1 LKNTSLIPMEF
12 ALRVQKKAST
22 LIGTDCRTCSSSES
36 CANPGTHFEKDQ
48 TDNSVTTR
56 RVRFTESNDLTVQ
69 PSAGL
74 IDPVSSTN
82 LMIFCSPT
90 ELGLQE
96 YMVMIDVVGV
106 GQAIE
111 KIPVKTR
118 CVCPSI
124 TISPKELNLR
134 RCFLRHPYP
143 VTFTLTNQSE
153 HPASFQLTDLIASTN
168 GKEETENENELEYCA
183 TQTEG
188 KIDAL
193 GTVVL
198 PITFKAKTLGRL
210 ERDVKINICGLEQNP
225 LVAHVSCTGEGPVL
239 FIEPTSLNWG
249 TIPVLE
255 ASERTVKITNESAI
269 PASFTIRMEP
279 YDTLKTQLQTLNIKN
294 DSGIPLT
301 CRLEVPE
308 PFYLVVDGAWISNQ
322 VLPLDANEQSDI
334 QVLFDPTYKD
344 DLHSRSVEKLLQIT
358 FAEHPSMNAVQLFG
372 EVLFPNLIFDT
383 EAVRFGYILNHTE
396 ITRHVLM
403 TNPSP
408 LPVRYRWTFLVGN
421 EANIVFRRQTRIQEP
436 YLSPLHSHRVIEG
449 DASKDEAER
458 PLEAKEEEELVDRS
472 LQERNGVDSPSL
484 RIDTNEANG
493 NEQSGTPQNTI
504 LEVLLE
510 QDHDVIPLGIEEIF
524 DITPVFGELAP
535 GATQSVSFVF
545 YGHADI
551 EASVRAICEV
561 DGGPTY
567 TMEVSGGASQIRY
580 YLDRQVVEFEPARF
594 DRTVT
599 QELELSNT
607 GQVDFGY
614 AIGPTGITDS
624 VLNVVPA
631 QLKEYQVNTGQ
642 LTVEPA
648 TGYLASGETRF
659 IRISYLARKPETFVK
674 YLQLQVG
681 HFEPQTI
688 VVRGVADFPRVNL
701 DLPRFYSIERS
712 EPLRLKRTNTK
723 EEPNDIQELTVFES
737 SMGNLL
743 SALYG
748 GVQELVYEWEKHT
761 DVPLVCS
768 CRASAM
774 MQRSSTP
781 EHHLTRRNDLDPIFC
796 HGPKC
801 FVSKAIQLVLHGPLS
816 SPRNIPDWILQ
827 RIPDIPFQMEA
838 ERFHICDLLEQR
850 TLTPD
855 VWISVDAEENISTR
869 PYRTSFD
876 GLEISSS
883 SKKLQLPSYL
893 LDFGVVVFGTVARRV
908 VRTIN
913 TGYEPVSFR
922 FEPTSLKHAEHVGF
936 TPSISR
942 IRNLPGAPEH
952 DWIEWEIAFDPKGA
966 NVPTGL
972 VETKLMIN
980 ILHGP
985 LIPIHLRA
993 QVVVPVIEA
1002 HLKNINFG
1010 HVQRGEARLMTV
1022 QLENPS
1028 PVTVNWSHFVSSPLN
1043 RRCIRPVDKHPAFNP
1058 PVFEVIP
1065 KQGKLEAGEKTNI
1078 QIKFAPTEQK
1088 VYGEQIT
1095 LKLSESSEIL
1105 CIQCHGQG
1113 LEPQLTF
1120 EMTMIQ
1126 FPACLP
1132 FSQDNDSMITVTN
1145 PCDFP
1150 IEFYSTD
1157 FDPISYEQDQILR
1170 SLGGYDTHGLLL
1182 LPPRKPGEGL
1192 PEELVSY
1199 YDQLMTKEM
1208 EKSRD
1213 GTDGPEDSDEDDDA
1227 SFLRVDDE
1235 RKLSRTTTSLTSAE
1249 IVATTFN
1256 SNFSGSQVEPIPPDL
1271 LPVSLA
1277 ISRYLGVNQTS
1288 EALKKAQKAG
1298 IVIIVHGALAAL
1310 RKPFIQKLVKEYQ
1323 STVLSVDQIVLEAL
1337 ATSFTEAAN
1346 RARQLCME
1354 AGRIHIKMEGVIP
1367 SGSCETA
1374 QKPSD
1379 NDDES
1384 AEHSMGKLERSSIQT
1399 SVVFQEQEDLPY
1411 RKSSKPPELTKPT
1424 IDTDSTPRKMST
1436 HAQKQEGRQTV
1447 SSPLQPTASPQMASG
1462 PPSRRISLTGIL
1474 PSGAPIIAL
1483 SPSPFEGETNTLS
1496 PEELGSHFMYST
1508 LLPDDL
1514 IICLIQER
1522 ISAGDCHK
1530 GIIFDGL
1537 DCSFTKSRLETARLI
1552 LKTLQDRQYVYA
1564 VSAISEFSH
1573 FKALEEQVLATQ
1585 TVMQMARE
1593 AARQK
1598 YADEITES
1606 EYNDLSE
1613 EERQEVN
1620 ELRIR
1625 LRKEKRQVE
1634 LEQQRLREEQE
1645 RIEQEAELKRLE
1657 LEHAHRR
1664 KGRRSLE
1671 KVSGLARPQTTTTT
1685 TTKLSESGDQK
1696 QPVSGSV
1703 MASLAD
1709 SSQTERLQSQSESRH
1724 RVSHGS
1730 ARQRQ
1735 AVSEEPGSNESDR
1748 LLHQIFKAFNA
1759 EFPSICALFGKWD
1772 RVTSTEQQLTV
1783 SDDMYEGPSSLG
1795 VRRHRIEGSARGSSV
1810 GGPSKTRKSGQKRD
1824 STEVKNVSP
1833 LLPVYCDQVD
1843 QTKLIAE
1850 QAVDSTPTDLM
1861 VPKETINVCPTLGVT
1876 HLVINAKPEL
1886 ISNILEDT
1894 RKEISPTAINAE
1906 NPPPIRSTRSEA
1918 LSVDDIFVK
1927 RFQQGESS
1935 EYPPFAL
1942 LMQYLPPPEE
1952 IWDYLG
1958 LSKKM
1963 PTLEGPVDFS
1973 VVQYPPPR
1981 SLPVQPVSWLSR
1993 TPSESSGT
2001 RSTPTGRRAESS
2013 LLTYFQ
2019 FYPSGCGDPVPVDQ
2033 KAPEAL
2039 RLPEETQIDEQ
2050 SLKSPPQAGKKFRSP
2065 RVESGASSVATA
2077 RKKSSPSRGRHRTGA
2092 SSRDTTPTD
2101 ITISL
2106 GEHASRTASPDIT
2119 GEKDK
2124 PLRHF
2129 RWIVPAKGEVRLKL
2143 RFLPNRVGHF
2153 DQVLN
2158 FELLGTRRV
2167 YQLYLHGECA
2177 LPNICREPRVIYSER
2192 KRNLKPGEIVHR
2204 TYITDTRTFEFGPLL
2219 LEKGKE
2225 RVLEGHFPEN
2235 KSTWKLVNISPLTVE
2250 MNLGLLD
2257 VSADNVF
2264 AIQPNSVALIPGA
2277 STTIDIMAFPRA
2289 VKRYEATIVCTI
2301 KENPETFMMQVAC
2314 DGAIPLVEVDK
2325 KVFNFE
2331 KVLIQRKETRT
2342 INLYNPTQLPVQW
2355 KLSGVDHL
2363 GEEFSVPQ
2371 DSGIIEPGSEFPLE
2385 LHFRAMK
2392 PFKSG
2397 LKRHLRFEVYDL
2409 ENLAGVIQVEAI
2421 QVIAEAYDV
2430 LLDISFP
2437 KGSDGGID
2445 FGILKVG
2452 EEAKH
2457 PIILKN
2463 KGPYEVSAELVFEN
2477 RDRSKPNPQE
2487 YFAVTPND
2495 VKLLPTDKPAVVS
2508 IFFYARNE
2516 YHIEDEPVLCCRVID
2531 SNSKGGSE
2539 LIACI
2544 PIRLSARSVFS
2555 SFSITPVKEVN
2566 FGAIAVSSQKTEQ
2579 VVIENCG
2586 QHEFRFSCVRM
2597 EKMMELVKLKQQIV
2611 SKIKSQPAG
2620 STGSRKQR
2628 TEMPL
2633 LTIPQPRLQAGL
2645 FTISPASG
2653 SIPPGGTQTINI
2665 DCSAESQ
2672 GISQEEIAI
2681 EISDRNA
2688 TLYPY
2693 GVPFT
2698 LKAEAHM
2705 PSIETDD
2712 ITTIFEEH
2720 RICHDLSMLDSLE
2733 PTEGDFHG
2741 GVYAVAENRFI
2752 FPSILV
2758 GTAARARFCMA
2769 NRGKVPADVTFE
2781 IRPIGHLP
2789 PRVTRRPASRGN
2801 RPASSTEMF
2810 SLEMERT
2817 QIDPYTSTYV
2827 TVTFTPQAMQKYV
2840 SNFLVYLENP
2850 SSSTVQPT
2858 SVRGATVAGPKQPT
2872 TGVPVLNFEL
2882 IGQGHLPSLTVV
2894 EPGVRGRQGQI
2905 ICAFKRVHVG
2915 RQVKRR
2921 LLLRNSGALNCGVN
2935 LTLVDEDHVF
2945 YLEPEKENDA
2955 LLFIDP
2961 DSLLPG
2967 CSSEVEYSC
2976 LPSAAH
2982 EASAI
2987 QMYTASILIRPG
2999 REYTLNLYYRPIEPG
3014 LKSIGQ
3020 LKLLVVN
3027 NPYED
3032 TSVELIGNA
3041 LADEVCIQDLPQ
3053 LDPLRAEYIHEALR
3067 RRTPEIG
3074 SVETVSSLD
3083 KSWDDIQILRD
3094 LQHNHLD
3101 FGDCAVSEELSHTFT
3116 MTHCGPVS
3124 DQETATSFRFC
3135 WPTDHRNLQFIP
3147 TKGHLHPK
3155 QSRRI
3160 TVKFRPNSRPVTLQ
3174 TIPINCTLKR
3184 IRVPIPEGC
3193 TKPPD
3198 WDDTKQVIK
3207 WIDAVPYS
3215 PKPKHSTAEN
3225 RGGAI
3230 TSSAS
3235 ASRTMPQEH
3244 PVSEYGT
3251 TTEVARRKRKVVET
3265 EPEPTFSEIPEVPDP
3280 QPLTLLVSAV
3290 ADFARFSCSAESVS
3304 FQNTLMFQRR
3314 THRFELSNIGVVDLH
3329 FSWLVEMLT
3338 SMPSSNESEVPTPLL
3353 DSEETKVKCW
3363 DVSLVPF
3370 SVQPLHGIVPPGRS
3384 ISVEVAFSPLVAGT
3398 FAARLRGMFENLI
3411 PSEAHGENTGPMVQ
3425 LEGIAEQPFIHFD
3438 LCESNYLVGDRR
3450 NPDRPGPAG
3459 QPLGGPLDPATRVIE
3474 LWTIGVGTTVSKC
3487 FSVANLTS
3495 ENLDFEIQN
3504 QDGWTANDYKP
3515 VICTTSHGQI
3525 TSGRSTE
3532 LQFTFTPSTLGITE
3546 SFWRLYIEQ
3555 LQFAVPLLVV
3565 GHTREPQVTWD
3576 RSHLNLKSVLVGH
3589 TISRDVYLVNH
3600 ESASDGIHEPLQFKF
3615 LDSSRYG
3622 PGRQDWIMVQP
3633 MSGHVNP
3640 GDRVPVKISFTAKA
3654 ERSINIKLLC
3664 KVKYCERP
3672 LAVNVKAEGYSMSI
3686 SVFVESAN
3694 EQKSTVELQP
3704 LWTPCLG
3711 LDIDQIVLEVN
3722 NTIQSN
3728 FGKYHRK
3735 FGRLDFG
3742 ELDPGEVVTR
3752 RVTVLNCGKFGC
3764 DYAWMCSVNQGNIM
3778 NNAQLELAHS
3788 FLSAEPDQSR
3798 GPIVKVAPVS
3808 GNLQPGENV
3817 VCTFT
3822 FSPPKQLSKCLNQ
3835 KLALDGLISACL
3847 AIREGPAYGLQLTG
3861 RTSGRLLEFSTS
3873 VIDFGSQ
3880 LVSRPGLEPAVRCLT
3895 LSNIHPSRSISVE
3908 CLTPNSDVFQY
3919 SMRPTV
3925 LQPKAVESQDGKTN
3939 SANVWFTFTPKACKQ
3954 YEEKFTFEVNG
3965 STLYTIRLLGTGIK
3979 LRIQPVIGPLLILTS
3994 KPNGQQRCIK
4004 CADTKPDEMSTVVDL
4019 GSLRKNQQARRCV
4032 TLINKSAAPIAIY
4045 RVKVE
4050 SIVFEESRTAK
4061 SKSNQ
4066 GGEISSASCSLLS
4079 KELQIRLC
4087 NPVSED
4093 YQLGLAP
4100 ISTVPLF

>member
-1 LKNTSLIPMEF
+1 MTCCENG
-12 ALRVQKKAST
+12 KA
-22 LIGTDCRTCSSSES
+22 
-36 CANPGTHFEKDQ
+36 
-48 TDNSVTTR
+48 DNRLPRKVTT
-56 RVRFTESNDLTVQ
+56 
-69 PSAGL
+69 
-74 IDPVSSTN
+74 
-82 LMIFCSPT
+82 
-90 ELGLQE
+90 
-96 YMVMIDVVGV
+96 
-106 GQAIE
+106 
-111 KIPVKTR
+111 
-118 CVCPSI
+118 
-124 TISPKELNLR
+124 
-134 RCFLRHPYP
+134 
-143 VTFTLTNQSE
+143 
-153 HPASFQLTDLIASTN
+153 
-168 GKEETENENELEYCA
+168 
-183 TQTEG
+183 
-188 KIDAL
+188 
-193 GTVVL
+193 
-198 PITFKAKTLGRL
+198 
-210 ERDVKINICGLEQNP
+210 
-225 LVAHVSCTGEGPVL
+225 
-239 FIEPTSLNWG
+239 
-249 TIPVLE
+249 
-255 ASERTVKITNESAI
+255 
-269 PASFTIRMEP
+269 
-279 YDTLKTQLQTLNIKN
+279 
-294 DSGIPLT
+294 
-301 CRLEVPE
+301 
-308 PFYLVVDGAWISNQ
+308 
-322 VLPLDANEQSDI
+322 
-334 QVLFDPTYKD
+334 
-344 DLHSRSVEKLLQIT
+344 
-358 FAEHPSMNAVQLFG
+358 
-372 EVLFPNLIFDT
+372 
-383 EAVRFGYILNHTE
+383 
-396 ITRHVLM
+396 
-403 TNPSP
+403 
-408 LPVRYRWTFLVGN
+408 
-421 EANIVFRRQTRIQEP
+421 
-436 YLSPLHSHRVIEG
+436 
-449 DASKDEAER
+449 
-458 PLEAKEEEELVDRS
+458 
-472 LQERNGVDSPSL
+472 
-484 RIDTNEANG
+484 
-493 NEQSGTPQNTI
+493 
-504 LEVLLE
+504 
-510 QDHDVIPLGIEEIF
+510 
-524 DITPVFGELAP
+524 
-535 GATQSVSFVF
+535 
-545 YGHADI
+545 
-551 EASVRAICEV
+551 
-561 DGGPTY
+561 
-567 TMEVSGGASQIRY
+567 
-580 YLDRQVVEFEPARF
+580 
-594 DRTVT
+594 
-599 QELELSNT
+599 
-607 GQVDFGY
+607 
-614 AIGPTGITDS
+614 
-624 VLNVVPA
+624 
-631 QLKEYQVNTGQ
+631 
-642 LTVEPA
+642 
-648 TGYLASGETRF
+648 
-659 IRISYLARKPETFVK
+659 
-674 YLQLQVG
+674 
-681 HFEPQTI
+681 
-688 VVRGVADFPRVNL
+688 
-701 DLPRFYSIERS
+701 
-712 EPLRLKRTNTK
+712 
-723 EEPNDIQELTVFES
+723 
-737 SMGNLL
+737 
-743 SALYG
+743 
-748 GVQELVYEWEKHT
+748 
-761 DVPLVCS
+761 
-768 CRASAM
+768 
-774 MQRSSTP
+774 
-781 EHHLTRRNDLDPIFC
+781 
-796 HGPKC
+796 
-801 FVSKAIQLVLHGPLS
+801 
-816 SPRNIPDWILQ
+816 
-827 RIPDIPFQMEA
+827 
-838 ERFHICDLLEQR
+838 
-850 TLTPD
+850 
-855 VWISVDAEENISTR
+855 
-869 PYRTSFD
+869 
-876 GLEISSS
+876 
-883 SKKLQLPSYL
+883 
-893 LDFGVVVFGTVARRV
+893 
-908 VRTIN
+908 
-913 TGYEPVSFR
+913 
-922 FEPTSLKHAEHVGF
+922 
-936 TPSISR
+936 
-942 IRNLPGAPEH
+942 
-952 DWIEWEIAFDPKGA
+952 
-966 NVPTGL
+966 
-972 VETKLMIN
+972 
-980 ILHGP
+980 
-985 LIPIHLRA
+985 
-993 QVVVPVIEA
+993 
-1002 HLKNINFG
+1002 
-1010 HVQRGEARLMTV
+1010 
-1022 QLENPS
+1022 
-1028 PVTVNWSHFVSSPLN
+1028 
-1043 RRCIRPVDKHPAFNP
+1043 
-1058 PVFEVIP
+1058 
-1065 KQGKLEAGEKTNI
+1065 
-1078 QIKFAPTEQK
+1078 
-1088 VYGEQIT
+1088 
-1095 LKLSESSEIL
+1095 
-1105 CIQCHGQG
+1105 
-1113 LEPQLTF
+1113 
-1120 EMTMIQ
+1120 
-1126 FPACLP
+1126 
-1132 FSQDNDSMITVTN
+1132 
-1145 PCDFP
+1145 
-1150 IEFYSTD
+1150 
-1157 FDPISYEQDQILR
+1157 
-1170 SLGGYDTHGLLL
+1170 
-1182 LPPRKPGEGL
+1182 
-1192 PEELVSY
+1192 
-1199 YDQLMTKEM
+1199 
-1208 EKSRD
+1208 
-1213 GTDGPEDSDEDDDA
+1213 
-1227 SFLRVDDE
+1227 
-1235 RKLSRTTTSLTSAE
+1235 
-1249 IVATTFN
+1249 
-1256 SNFSGSQVEPIPPDL
+1256 
-1271 LPVSLA
+1271 
-1277 ISRYLGVNQTS
+1277 
-1288 EALKKAQKAG
+1288 
-1298 IVIIVHGALAAL
+1298 
-1310 RKPFIQKLVKEYQ
+1310 
-1323 STVLSVDQIVLEAL
+1323 
-1337 ATSFTEAAN
+1337 
-1346 RARQLCME
+1346 
-1354 AGRIHIKMEGVIP
+1354 
-1367 SGSCETA
+1367 
-1374 QKPSD
+1374 
-1379 NDDES
+1379 
-1384 AEHSMGKLERSSIQT
+1384 
-1399 SVVFQEQEDLPY
+1399 
-1411 RKSSKPPELTKPT
+1411 
-1424 IDTDSTPRKMST
+1424 
-1436 HAQKQEGRQTV
+1436 
-1447 SSPLQPTASPQMASG
+1447 
-1462 PPSRRISLTGIL
+1462 
-1474 PSGAPIIAL
+1474 
-1483 SPSPFEGETNTLS
+1483 
-1496 PEELGSHFMYST
+1496 
-1508 LLPDDL
+1508 
-1514 IICLIQER
+1514 
-1522 ISAGDCHK
+1522 
-1530 GIIFDGL
+1530 
-1537 DCSFTKSRLETARLI
+1537 
-1552 LKTLQDRQYVYA
+1552 
-1564 VSAISEFSH
+1564 
-1573 FKALEEQVLATQ
+1573 
-1585 TVMQMARE
+1585 
-1593 AARQK
+1593 
-1598 YADEITES
+1598 
-1606 EYNDLSE
+1606 
-1613 EERQEVN
+1613 
-1620 ELRIR
+1620 
-1625 LRKEKRQVE
+1625 
-1634 LEQQRLREEQE
+1634 
-1645 RIEQEAELKRLE
+1645 
-1657 LEHAHRR
+1657 
-1664 KGRRSLE
+1664 
-1671 KVSGLARPQTTTTT
+1671 
-1685 TTKLSESGDQK
+1685 
-1696 QPVSGSV
+1696 
-1703 MASLAD
+1703 
-1709 SSQTERLQSQSESRH
+1709 
-1724 RVSHGS
+1724 
-1730 ARQRQ
+1730 
-1735 AVSEEPGSNESDR
+1735 
-1748 LLHQIFKAFNA
+1748 
-1759 EFPSICALFGKWD
+1759 
-1772 RVTSTEQQLTV
+1772 
-1783 SDDMYEGPSSLG
+1783 
-1795 VRRHRIEGSARGSSV
+1795 
-1810 GGPSKTRKSGQKRD
+1810 
-1824 STEVKNVSP
+1824 
-1833 LLPVYCDQVD
+1833 
-1843 QTKLIAE
+1843 
-1850 QAVDSTPTDLM
+1850 
-1861 VPKETINVCPTLGVT
+1861 
-1876 HLVINAKPEL
+1876 
-1886 ISNILEDT
+1886 
-1894 RKEISPTAINAE
+1894 
-1906 NPPPIRSTRSEA
+1906 
-1918 LSVDDIFVK
+1918 
-1927 RFQQGESS
+1927 
-1935 EYPPFAL
+1935 
-1942 LMQYLPPPEE
+1942 
-1952 IWDYLG
+1952 
-1958 LSKKM
+1958 
-1963 PTLEGPVDFS
+1963 
-1973 VVQYPPPR
+1973 
-1981 SLPVQPVSWLSR
+1981 
-1993 TPSESSGT
+1993 
-2001 RSTPTGRRAESS
+2001 
-2013 LLTYFQ
+2013 
-2019 FYPSGCGDPVPVDQ
+2019 
-2033 KAPEAL
+2033 
-2039 RLPEETQIDEQ
+2039 
-2050 SLKSPPQAGKKFRSP
+2050 
-2065 RVESGASSVATA
+2065 
-2077 RKKSSPSRGRHRTGA
+2077 
-2092 SSRDTTPTD
+2092 
-2101 ITISL
+2101 
-2106 GEHASRTASPDIT
+2106 SPDISAT
-2119 GEKDK
+2119 TSFY
-2124 PLRHF
+2124 HF
-2129 RWIVPAKGEVRLKL
+2129 TL
-2143 RFLPNRVGHF
+2143 
-2153 DQVLN
+2153 
-2158 FELLGTRRV
+2158 
-2167 YQLYLHGECA
+2167 
-2177 LPNICREPRVIYSER
+2177 
-2192 KRNLKPGEIVHR
+2192 
-2204 TYITDTRTFEFGPLL
+2204 
-2219 LEKGKE
+2219 
-2225 RVLEGHFPEN
+2225 
-2235 KSTWKLVNISPLTVE
+2235 
-2250 MNLGLLD
+2250 
-2257 VSADNVF
+2257 
-2264 AIQPNSVALIPGA
+2264 
-2277 STTIDIMAFPRA
+2277 
-2289 VKRYEATIVCTI
+2289 
-2301 KENPETFMMQVAC
+2301 
-2314 DGAIPLVEVDK
+2314 
-2325 KVFNFE
+2325 
-2331 KVLIQRKETRT
+2331 
-2342 INLYNPTQLPVQW
+2342 
-2355 KLSGVDHL
+2355 
-2363 GEEFSVPQ
+2363 
-2371 DSGIIEPGSEFPLE
+2371 
-2385 LHFRAMK
+2385 
-2392 PFKSG
+2392 
-2397 LKRHLRFEVYDL
+2397 
-2409 ENLAGVIQVEAI
+2409 
-2421 QVIAEAYDV
+2421 
-2430 LLDISFP
+2430 
-2437 KGSDGGID
+2437 
-2445 FGILKVG
+2445 
-2452 EEAKH
+2452 
-2457 PIILKN
+2457 
-2463 KGPYEVSAELVFEN
+2463 
-2477 RDRSKPNPQE
+2477 
-2487 YFAVTPND
+2487 
-2495 VKLLPTDKPAVVS
+2495 
-2508 IFFYARNE
+2508 FF
-2516 YHIEDEPVLCCRVID
+2516 
-2531 SNSKGGSE
+2531 
-2539 LIACI
+2539 
-2544 PIRLSARSVFS
+2544 

-2611 SKIKSQPAG
+2611 SKIKS
-2620 STGSRKQR
+2620 

-2976 LPSAAH
+2976 LPSAA
-2982 EASAI
+2982 I

-3193 TKPPD
+3193 TK
-3198 WDDTKQVIK
+3198 
-3207 WIDAVPYS
+3207 
-3215 PKPKHSTAEN
+3215 
-3225 RGGAI
+3225 
-3230 TSSAS
+3230 AS
-3235 ASRTMPQEH
+3235 FRTMPQEH

-3370 SVQPLHGIVPPGRS
+3370 SVQPLHGMVPPGRS

-3764 DYAWMCSVNQGNIM
+3764 DYAWMCSVNEGNIM

-4100 ISTVPLF
+4100 ISTVPLPIVLEPKVGTTMVEVTFESTVRIPRFTAEVLCELGSVDSEKRSCLPATQTTLHHLPVFRVQGYCEVHDIRFDIQSVNFGPVVCGGQLSKRLVLINSGDLGAKFRWVDKTIGTGLDIAPMEGFIAPNTEVPFSLTLRPTKLAPEIRFEDVTCDIDGVGPMKLTVTGACIPPKLIKGPIQFATAVRQQDTQTVKIVNPTNYLWKLRPVIDGPCWSGEQILDIKPQETGVYKLVYKPMTMTREERKHKGTVFFPLPDGTGLLYHLVGSADTPKPMFQRSCEVECRKPHVECINVANWLNCTQRFQVQLSVIRPDKLDPGTSLNGVEYIEVPADGNKEYKLHFMGYRECTTVVRATFTNESSGEYQFCELTFKTVKSKVVEVIRMRTRIRKAAKHTFQLHNPLNVPVTFNLITNVPEVQYPSQLQVPAKCTVDATLEYLPLFVGTKQGRVEASCNELSTVAYALDLEAAPTPKEPAVQFDASIGQRHTQTVRFMNYAKVKTEFTVSPIDNAQLILFTQFAKTYDFVTASFGNTHVRRHLPEVDCYCRVESPTGTIYVGEWKNSERTKNVLSRPETVSGLVILSRQDYAGKPCADSESFASVSGEKNKSEYTECRITDRSGTMECEMAGDCLNRLVKNHLRNFSELVDKVKGTKDKKVTLVRCLVSRTRKVCSIGTLQETDFLRIILRYNGSAERFVRSIEDRRILQHLP

>member
-1 LKNTSLIPMEF
+1 MLGTKTTSKAPTNIDLSRDVSSEKTVAHSIKILQADNPYFVLMPGKHKSTRVAAGLTLSLIVAFTPEDLRDYKHELICVTDRELYSIPVDCIGPRAVLDIPDEITFDDTPIRHTSSKNLIVRNNGNATACVTMIVDAPFTILPAEWTVQPNGFIETTVTFCPHESGEYAERLHAVLATGEQLEIGMRGRGVIAPVRLDPAYVVVPDTYVGLSTVQTTRIINESSIPMIFTWSQCGERDEGSDVKPSDSVMSQMFVNTISFLYFQSFRRSRVCAELSRSFDTQIGTCQCCPLSLFQVDPVEGIVRPFSEKEITVAFCPQEGKAYDQTAYCDITGRTERLAMHVKGTGVGPKVQFSFACLDMGKIFIGSKHSYELVLANVGCIDAMFTIRTADKHFGTCFAFTPDDGLITPGGYQSIQITFCSPSLLGEFDAVFEFAFDGCPEPRPVRFRGAVVGPTFHTDVSEVDFGEISPGFSSEKWIKLKNTSLIPMEF

-269 PASFTIRMEP
+269 PAAFTIRMVAPDSIFRAFPNAGVVPPLGRVDVTISAVPDDLITFKDQMEVTVSDTLAPRQVNLMASGQGCTFVSDPVIPETLHLGTQFSARPVHATFHLTNKGRRTQQLIWTIEGQFVRKSSQGSLKSEELESHWTFNPTRFELAPGGSRSITLEVICNRPMLAKRRIFCHHIIGRKGVKTLVKTVDVSVEFIAPLVHLSHQQLNYRVVKEP

-301 CRLEVPE
+301 CRLEVSE

-322 VLPLDANEQSDI
+322 VLPLDANEMSDI

-344 DLHSRSVEKLLQIT
+344 DLHSRSIEKLLQIT

-712 EPLRLKRTNTK
+712 ETLRLKRTNTK

-1078 QIKFAPTEQK
+1078 Q
-1088 VYGEQIT
+1088 
-1095 LKLSESSEIL
+1095 
-1105 CIQCHGQG
+1105 
-1113 LEPQLTF
+1113 
-1120 EMTMIQ
+1120 
-1126 FPACLP
+1126 
-1132 FSQDNDSMITVTN
+1132 
-1145 PCDFP
+1145 
-1150 IEFYSTD
+1150 
-1157 FDPISYEQDQILR
+1157 QDQILR

-1367 SGSCETA
+1367 SGSCETG

-1399 SVVFQEQEDLPY
+1399 SVVFQEQE
-1411 RKSSKPPELTKPT
+1411 
-1424 IDTDSTPRKMST
+1424 
-1436 HAQKQEGRQTV
+1436 
-1447 SSPLQPTASPQMASG
+1447 ASPQMASG

-1474 PSGAPIIAL
+1474 PSGAPVIAL

-1552 LKTLQDRQYVYA
+1552 LKALQDRQYVYA

-2106 GEHASRTASPDIT
+2106 GEHASRTA
-2119 GEKDK
+2119 
-2124 PLRHF
+2124 
-2129 RWIVPAKGEVRLKL
+2129 
-2143 RFLPNRVGHF
+2143 
-2153 DQVLN
+2153 
-2158 FELLGTRRV
+2158 
-2167 YQLYLHGECA
+2167 
-2177 LPNICREPRVIYSER
+2177 
-2192 KRNLKPGEIVHR
+2192 
-2204 TYITDTRTFEFGPLL
+2204 
-2219 LEKGKE
+2219 
-2225 RVLEGHFPEN
+2225 
-2235 KSTWKLVNISPLTVE
+2235 
-2250 MNLGLLD
+2250 
-2257 VSADNVF
+2257 
-2264 AIQPNSVALIPGA
+2264 
-2277 STTIDIMAFPRA
+2277 
-2289 VKRYEATIVCTI
+2289 
-2301 KENPETFMMQVAC
+2301 
-2314 DGAIPLVEVDK
+2314 
-2325 KVFNFE
+2325 
-2331 KVLIQRKETRT
+2331 
-2342 INLYNPTQLPVQW
+2342 
-2355 KLSGVDHL
+2355 
-2363 GEEFSVPQ
+2363 
-2371 DSGIIEPGSEFPLE
+2371 
-2385 LHFRAMK
+2385 
-2392 PFKSG
+2392 
-2397 LKRHLRFEVYDL
+2397 
-2409 ENLAGVIQVEAI
+2409 
-2421 QVIAEAYDV
+2421 
-2430 LLDISFP
+2430 
-2437 KGSDGGID
+2437 
-2445 FGILKVG
+2445 
-2452 EEAKH
+2452 
-2457 PIILKN
+2457 
-2463 KGPYEVSAELVFEN
+2463 
-2477 RDRSKPNPQE
+2477 
-2487 YFAVTPND
+2487 
-2495 VKLLPTDKPAVVS
+2495 
-2508 IFFYARNE
+2508 
-2516 YHIEDEPVLCCRVID
+2516 
-2531 SNSKGGSE
+2531 
-2539 LIACI
+2539 
-2544 PIRLSARSVFS
+2544 
-2555 SFSITPVKEVN
+2555 
-2566 FGAIAVSSQKTEQ
+2566 
-2579 VVIENCG
+2579 
-2586 QHEFRFSCVRM
+2586 
-2597 EKMMELVKLKQQIV
+2597 
-2611 SKIKSQPAG
+2611 
-2620 STGSRKQR
+2620 
-2628 TEMPL
+2628 
-2633 LTIPQPRLQAGL
+2633 
-2645 FTISPASG
+2645 
-2653 SIPPGGTQTINI
+2653 
-2665 DCSAESQ
+2665 
-2672 GISQEEIAI
+2672 
-2681 EISDRNA
+2681 
-2688 TLYPY
+2688 
-2693 GVPFT
+2693 
-2698 LKAEAHM
+2698 
-2705 PSIETDD
+2705 
-2712 ITTIFEEH
+2712 
-2720 RICHDLSMLDSLE
+2720 
-2733 PTEGDFHG
+2733 
-2741 GVYAVAENRFI
+2741 
-2752 FPSILV
+2752 
-2758 GTAARARFCMA
+2758 
-2769 NRGKVPADVTFE
+2769 
-2781 IRPIGHLP
+2781 
-2789 PRVTRRPASRGN
+2789 
-2801 RPASSTEMF
+2801 
-2810 SLEMERT
+2810 
-2817 QIDPYTSTYV
+2817 
-2827 TVTFTPQAMQKYV
+2827 
-2840 SNFLVYLENP
+2840 
-2850 SSSTVQPT
+2850 
-2858 SVRGATVAGPKQPT
+2858 
-2872 TGVPVLNFEL
+2872 
-2882 IGQGHLPSLTVV
+2882 
-2894 EPGVRGRQGQI
+2894 
-2905 ICAFKRVHVG
+2905 
-2915 RQVKRR
+2915 
-2921 LLLRNSGALNCGVN
+2921 
-2935 LTLVDEDHVF
+2935 
-2945 YLEPEKENDA
+2945 
-2955 LLFIDP
+2955 
-2961 DSLLPG
+2961 
-2967 CSSEVEYSC
+2967 
-2976 LPSAAH
+2976 
-2982 EASAI
+2982 
-2987 QMYTASILIRPG
+2987 
-2999 REYTLNLYYRPIEPG
+2999 
-3014 LKSIGQ
+3014 
-3020 LKLLVVN
+3020 
-3027 NPYED
+3027 
-3032 TSVELIGNA
+3032 
-3041 LADEVCIQDLPQ
+3041 
-3053 LDPLRAEYIHEALR
+3053 
-3067 RRTPEIG
+3067 
-3074 SVETVSSLD
+3074 
-3083 KSWDDIQILRD
+3083 
-3094 LQHNHLD
+3094 
-3101 FGDCAVSEELSHTFT
+3101 
-3116 MTHCGPVS
+3116 
-3124 DQETATSFRFC
+3124 
-3135 WPTDHRNLQFIP
+3135 
-3147 TKGHLHPK
+3147 
-3155 QSRRI
+3155 
-3160 TVKFRPNSRPVTLQ
+3160 
-3174 TIPINCTLKR
+3174 
-3184 IRVPIPEGC
+3184 
-3193 TKPPD
+3193 
-3198 WDDTKQVIK
+3198 
-3207 WIDAVPYS
+3207 
-3215 PKPKHSTAEN
+3215 
-3225 RGGAI
+3225 
-3230 TSSAS
+3230 
-3235 ASRTMPQEH
+3235 
-3244 PVSEYGT
+3244 
-3251 TTEVARRKRKVVET
+3251 
-3265 EPEPTFSEIPEVPDP
+3265 
-3280 QPLTLLVSAV
+3280 
-3290 ADFARFSCSAESVS
+3290 
-3304 FQNTLMFQRR
+3304 
-3314 THRFELSNIGVVDLH
+3314 
-3329 FSWLVEMLT
+3329 
-3338 SMPSSNESEVPTPLL
+3338 
-3353 DSEETKVKCW
+3353 
-3363 DVSLVPF
+3363 
-3370 SVQPLHGIVPPGRS
+3370 
-3384 ISVEVAFSPLVAGT
+3384 
-3398 FAARLRGMFENLI
+3398 
-3411 PSEAHGENTGPMVQ
+3411 
-3425 LEGIAEQPFIHFD
+3425 
-3438 LCESNYLVGDRR
+3438 
-3450 NPDRPGPAG
+3450 
-3459 QPLGGPLDPATRVIE
+3459 
-3474 LWTIGVGTTVSKC
+3474 
-3487 FSVANLTS
+3487 
-3495 ENLDFEIQN
+3495 
-3504 QDGWTANDYKP
+3504 
-3515 VICTTSHGQI
+3515 
-3525 TSGRSTE
+3525 
-3532 LQFTFTPSTLGITE
+3532 
-3546 SFWRLYIEQ
+3546 
-3555 LQFAVPLLVV
+3555 
-3565 GHTREPQVTWD
+3565 
-3576 RSHLNLKSVLVGH
+3576 
-3589 TISRDVYLVNH
+3589 
-3600 ESASDGIHEPLQFKF
+3600 
-3615 LDSSRYG
+3615 
-3622 PGRQDWIMVQP
+3622 
-3633 MSGHVNP
+3633 
-3640 GDRVPVKISFTAKA
+3640 
-3654 ERSINIKLLC
+3654 
-3664 KVKYCERP
+3664 
-3672 LAVNVKAEGYSMSI
+3672 
-3686 SVFVESAN
+3686 
-3694 EQKSTVELQP
+3694 
-3704 LWTPCLG
+3704 
-3711 LDIDQIVLEVN
+3711 
-3722 NTIQSN
+3722 
-3728 FGKYHRK
+3728 
-3735 FGRLDFG
+3735 
-3742 ELDPGEVVTR
+3742 
-3752 RVTVLNCGKFGC
+3752 
-3764 DYAWMCSVNQGNIM
+3764 
-3778 NNAQLELAHS
+3778 
-3788 FLSAEPDQSR
+3788 
-3798 GPIVKVAPVS
+3798 
-3808 GNLQPGENV
+3808 
-3817 VCTFT
+3817 
-3822 FSPPKQLSKCLNQ
+3822 
-3835 KLALDGLISACL
+3835 
-3847 AIREGPAYGLQLTG
+3847 
-3861 RTSGRLLEFSTS
+3861 
-3873 VIDFGSQ
+3873 
-3880 LVSRPGLEPAVRCLT
+3880 
-3895 LSNIHPSRSISVE
+3895 
-3908 CLTPNSDVFQY
+3908 
-3919 SMRPTV
+3919 
-3925 LQPKAVESQDGKTN
+3925 
-3939 SANVWFTFTPKACKQ
+3939 
-3954 YEEKFTFEVNG
+3954 
-3965 STLYTIRLLGTGIK
+3965 
-3979 LRIQPVIGPLLILTS
+3979 
-3994 KPNGQQRCIK
+3994 
-4004 CADTKPDEMSTVVDL
+4004 
-4019 GSLRKNQQARRCV
+4019 
-4032 TLINKSAAPIAIY
+4032 
-4045 RVKVE
+4045 
-4050 SIVFEESRTAK
+4050 
-4061 SKSNQ
+4061 
-4066 GGEISSASCSLLS
+4066 
-4079 KELQIRLC
+4079 
-4087 NPVSED
+4087 
-4093 YQLGLAP
+4093 
-4100 ISTVPLF
+4100 